1 MRILI
6 LGGTVFL
13 GREIAAQA
21 RDRGHQVTL
30 FNRGK
35 SDPGYLPEL
44 ERIQGDRDGGLD
56 GLRGR
61 TWDAVV
67 DTCGYVPRIV
77 GASARLL
84 APSVG
89 HYTFVSSLSVYDD
102 LAEGDPDEDSP
113 LATTEHPEVEEITG
127 ESYGPLK
134 ALCENA
140 ATEAMDGRTLLVR
153 PGLIVGP
160 YDPSDRFTYWPVRAS
175 EGGRLLA
182 PGRPDACVQVVDV
195 RDLAAWTLDQ
205 VEAGT
210 LGAANV
216 AGPVEGCTMEGLLEA
231 CRTAAGAPA
240 EFVWVPDEWLC
251 ARDLVPWGDLPLWHP
266 ETDITSRID
275 RAVLLGLKTRP
286 VVETARDTLQWRTAP
301 ERAAKPLRAGIP
313 RERMDE
319 LLAEWSRD
327 GGASA

>member
-6 LGGTVFL
+6 IGGTVFV
-13 GREIAAQA
+13 GREIAIQA
-21 RDRGHQVTL
+21 HARGHQVTL

-35 SDPGYLPEL
+35 SDPGCLPEF
-44 ERIQGDRDGGLD
+44 EQIRGDRDGGLD

-77 GASARLL
+77 EASARLL

-89 HYTFVSSLSVYDD
+89 HYTFISSESVYAD
-102 LAEGDPDEDSP
+102 LGGGEPDEDAP
-113 LATTEHPEVEEITG
+113 LATTEYPDAEEITG

-134 ALCENA
+134 ALCEA
-140 ATEAMDGRTLLVR
+140 AVTEAMDGRALLVR

-182 PGRPDACVQVVDV
+182 PGRPDAGVQVIDV

-210 LGAANV
+210 LGAANL
-216 AGPVEGCTMEGLLEA
+216 AGPVEGCTMRAMLEA
-231 CRTAAGAPA
+231 CVAAAGATT
-240 EFVWVPDEWLC
+240 ELVWIPDEWLC
-251 ARDLVPWGDLPLWHP
+251 ARELVPWGDLPLWHP
-266 ETDITSRID
+266 ETDITAHID

-286 VVETARDTLQWRTAP
+286 VVETARDTLEWRTAP
-301 ERAAKPLRAGIP
+301 ERADRPLRAGIA
-313 RERMDE
+313 RARMDE
-319 LLAEWSRD
+319 LLTEWARD
-327 GGASA
+327 GSSA